1 MVKVVRSMLVAIAV
15 VSAAVVGGVSLAS
28 SASGSAPDADQQPSL
43 VEDFSY
49 PGADKV
55 LADRGVKLISGDG
68 HLLLVDCTNVTGLIE
83 VHASNVGDHSS
94 DPGHYC
100 FKVNGLTGD
109 LKLEL
114 TDAYQVKGDSHAVQ
128 ATVSVDGQTSTV
140 NVSKNGW
147 TGIGVGAGHDAATL
161 LELKASS

>member
-1 MVKVVRSMLVAIAV
+1 MRAITRALLVTAV
-15 VSAAVVGGVSLAS
+15 AGAAVAVSVGISAASRQ
-28 SASGSAPDADQQPSL
+28 SAPAADGQPSL

-49 PGADKV
+49 PGADKI
-55 LADRGVKLISGDG
+55 LADRGIKLISGDG
-68 HLLLVDCTNVTGLIE
+68 HLTLVDCTNVAGLIE
-83 VHASNVGDHSS
+83 VHAANVGDHSS

-100 FKVNGLTGD
+100 FKVNGPTGD

-140 NVSKNGW
+140 NVTKNGW
-147 TGIGVGAGHDAATL
+147 TGIGVGAGQDAATL